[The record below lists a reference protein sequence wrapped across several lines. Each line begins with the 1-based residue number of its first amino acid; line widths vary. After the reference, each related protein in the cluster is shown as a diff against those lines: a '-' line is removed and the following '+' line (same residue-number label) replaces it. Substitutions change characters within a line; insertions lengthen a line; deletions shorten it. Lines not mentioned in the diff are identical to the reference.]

1 MLNYIKKTTQKNIA
15 IILLITIG
23 ILIKLY
29 NLNAEDL
36 WWDEML
42 SFWSS
47 SPDINF
53 SKTFHRN
60 LDVNLGSQIVFT
72 YLLKFFYLIFG
83 YDPYISRLLP
93 ISFGVLSIPALILLI
108 KKLNLN
114 DHLFLILFL
123 FLFNSYIIS
132 YEQELRTYSLIVLL
146 SILSFIFFLNL
157 YRKNNFLNL
166 TLLSIINLIGIL
178 SHTFFSIIII
188 SQFVFLLIN
197 KDSTLIRFSLYQII
211 VGILF
216 VLISHEALI
225 SQLNTKDIWYSRIT
239 TDFLANFYFSRFFSS
254 KLLGLIYFTLFV
266 FVTYN
271 SRAILFNKKSFSFFF
286 LLVIFFAY
294 ALPILHQFLRKPI
307 LTDRYIIFII
317 IPILILVSTGLFNFQ
332 KKKFKI
338 LIIYLICG
346 ATFLDTTIRI
356 YKNEITKPE
365 FKRSLRY
372 ISESNYPLIVI
383 NNDQNYKIIRNYLMK
398 LNRNI
403 NINDK
408 IPNEGKFWQLCY
420 LPLTNMKCDL
430 NLSNKQLDIID
441 SKKFYLVEINLYS
454 NI

>member
-29 NLNAEDL
+29 NFNTEDL

-93 ISFGVLSIPALILLI
+93 ISFGVLSIPALFLLI

-197 KDSTLIRFSLYQII
+197 KDLTLIRFSLSQII

-216 VLISHEALI
+216 LLISHEALI

-254 KLLGLIYFTLFV
+254 KLLGSIYFTLFV

-271 SRAILFNKKSFSFFF
+271 FRAILFNKKSFNFFF

-365 FKRSLRY
+365 FKKSLKY

-383 NNDQNYKIIRNYLMK
+383 NNDQNYKIIRNYLVK

-408 IPNEGKFWQLCY
+408 IPSEGKFWQLCY

-430 NLSNKQLDIID
+430 NLSNKQLSIID

-454 NI
+454 NF